1 MTEYCYTVVNELGM
15 HARPAG
21 MFVKLAKDHKS
32 KISIWKGDQSS
43 DAVRIMNVMRM
54 GIHQGDQVRITAEG
68 EDEEE
73 TIAEVEKICRE
84 CL

>member
-1 MTEYCYTVVNELGM
+1 MKEYGHTVINELGM

-21 MFVKLAKDHKS
+21 MFVKLAKSCKS
-32 KISIWKGDQSS
+32 KIVICKDDKSS
-43 DAVRIMNVMRM
+43 DVVRIMNVMRM
-54 GIHQGDQVRITAEG
+54 GIRQGDEILITIEG

-73 TIAEVEKICRE
+73 ALQEVEKVCRD